1 MNKLYQHRVAFRFRR
16 FACKAY
22 SAFCSLHR
30 EVTIGT
36 VRHHVAD
43 KEMLKAGRAVALMLL
58 LATAHTPATADDTSP
73 DIGGEELALIDSIHS
88 QLTLQEVQVLSSYPP
103 TPSAFSSLIRGTVT
117 HDEIAALPVQTV
129 ADILYYI
136 PGVDVRTR
144 GASGAQAD
152 VSMRGGTFDQ
162 VQIRLNG
169 VNITDAQTGHYS
181 LNLPVSVDLIEQIE
195 VQEDGINIV
204 TEKEGNPLLRPAGTS
219 PVSLPARGT
228 IASRAGEELGVQGS
242 LRLTAGM
249 NGLVNPAATVRV
261 QRGGWYLNASAEYNR
276 TDGYYAPAPSV
287 KEQKALDNSDLKLA
301 NIFIQ
306 TGCKDLD
313 VQLGAQYKDAG
324 AGMFYGFGSQDQ
336 FDATRTAFGAARYTH
351 TWLDRW
357 HLEADASYRANY
369 DRYEWHRGQRLYGN
383 FHFTQTATASLK
395 GSVRYPVGTGRG
407 TTAAGI
413 EMRNENIRSTNLG
426 DTVNPGGQVPNVP
439 GFALSDLR
447 VLDLV
452 RGANRLDIRYSVSQ
466 SFAWNGLNAM
476 LSVAGTYNSM
486 FAHHISGNAHLRYRY
501 ARDGYAYLQADR
513 SLRMPTF
520 TDLYYD
526 AGNQLGNKHLQPEEA
541 WTLSAGTS
549 YEHSFGSPSKAGG
562 GSIPRLYLNANAFY
576 RWGRNIIDWVYTP
589 LDTRRPYHAQNHNRV
604 DAAGFDLTAGFTLR
618 PWLRRAEISYAY
630 TWLDLDLNKSGSRY
644 LDYLSHKVVAR
655 VEHGIAKVIRQSW
668 IGAAWTLTWQRR
680 EGQYNT
686 AEGEVANFTPV
697 LLLDGQLF
705 WEHPSVKVAVDCTN
719 LTNRHYYDYGGILRP
734 GAWAKLTITVKIH
747 SLARG
752 LQ

>member
-36 VRHHVAD
+36 VCHHVAD

-88 QLTLQEVQVLSSYPP
+88 QLTLQEVQVLSSYSP

-195 VQEDGINIV
+195 VQENGINIV
-204 TEKEGNPLLRPAGTS
+204 TKKEGNPLLRPAGTS
-219 PVSLPARGT
+219 PVS
-228 IASRAGEELGVQGS
+228 GEELGVQGS

-276 TDGYYAPAPSV
+276 TDGYYAPAPSA

-301 NIFIQ
+301 NIFVQ
-306 TGCKDLD
+306 TGYKDLD

-351 TWLDRW
+351 TWFDRW
-357 HLEADASYRANY
+357 HIEADASYRANY

-383 FHFTQTATASLK
+383 FHFTQTAAASLK

-413 EMRNENIRSTNLG
+413 EMRNENIHSTNLG

-476 LSVAGTYNSM
+476 LTVAGTYNSM

-513 SLRMPTF
+513 SLRWAHST
-520 TDLYYD
+520 
-526 AGNQLGNKHLQPEEA
+526 LQ
-541 WTLSAGTS
+541 
-549 YEHSFGSPSKAGG
+549 
-562 GSIPRLYLNANAFY
+562 
-576 RWGRNIIDWVYTP
+576 
-589 LDTRRPYHAQNHNRV
+589 
-604 DAAGFDLTAGFTLR
+604 
-618 PWLRRAEISYAY
+618 
-630 TWLDLDLNKSGSRY
+630 
-644 LDYLSHKVVAR
+644 
-655 VEHGIAKVIRQSW
+655 
-668 IGAAWTLTWQRR
+668 
-680 EGQYNT
+680 
-686 AEGEVANFTPV
+686 
-697 LLLDGQLF
+697 
-705 WEHPSVKVAVDCTN
+705 
-719 LTNRHYYDYGGILRP
+719 
-734 GAWAKLTITVKIH
+734 
-747 SLARG
+747 
-752 LQ
+752 